1 MPKGAYL
8 SSAKYFSWYVYVTLL
23 HMYPTFIS
31 LFFLKILSKLR
42 YVRISMKCNIFSFSW
57 FWWKIMSKSAYVW
70 ILNTCKKCWFSIF
83 FWKNVEIPMYE
94 TFKKVSFFNF
104 CRKNHHQNPHRY
116 VFEFFLYTKSISRY
130 YRNYRL
136 FIRYSCYQSKNFTF
150 FFVFSTHFPH
160 SWRVEISLFS
170 IIFTI
175 VQTPTPPLS
184 VLLRKRQKVPKFYL
198 SVFWQK
204 IENPSLCWENVF
216 FEIFEKNVLMGILM
230 KMSKNLPVV

>member
-1 MPKGAYL
+1 
-8 SSAKYFSWYVYVTLL
+8 
-23 HMYPTFIS
+23 
-31 LFFLKILSKLR
+31 
-42 YVRISMKCNIFSFSW
+42 
-57 FWWKIMSKSAYVW
+57 
-70 ILNTCKKCWFSIF
+70 
-83 FWKNVEIPMYE
+83 MYE

-198 SVFWQK
+198 SVFWKK
-204 IENPSLCWENVF
+204 IENPQCCWENVF
-216 FEIFEKNVLMGILM
+216 FEIFENTRTYGDFDENVQKIASRLRVKTGPFQTQNFQQVH
-230 KMSKNLPVV
+230 KCGKFSTYFHA

>member
-1 MPKGAYL
+1 
-8 SSAKYFSWYVYVTLL
+8 
-23 HMYPTFIS
+23 
-31 LFFLKILSKLR
+31 
-42 YVRISMKCNIFSFSW
+42 MKCNIFSFSW

-175 VQTPTPPLS
+175 VQTPTPPPLSVAEKTSKSAKILPIGFLEKNRKSS
-184 VLLRKRQKVPKFYL
+184 VLLRKRFFRNFRKHTYLWGFWWKFPKICQSF
-198 SVFWQK
+198 K
-204 IENPSLCWENVF
+204 
-216 FEIFEKNVLMGILM
+216 G
-230 KMSKNLPVV
+230 